1 LQERNA
7 WGLEGRDRY
16 PSLRIVRGQ
25 CIEGFGGKEAYY
37 PMLEALGALLQGDE
51 ENALVQLL
59 AKRAPT
65 WLIQFP
71 SLVKAEQ
78 RESGVMLW
86 HHFVTFSSSE
96 GRKNFNRSRCAVAII
111 RSTFAL

>member
-1 LQERNA
+1 
-7 WGLEGRDRY
+7 
-16 PSLRIVRGQ
+16 
-25 CIEGFGGKEAYY
+25 
-37 PMLEALGALLQGDE
+37 MLEALGALLQGGE

-86 HHFVTFSSSE
+86 HHFV
-96 GRKNFNRSRCAVAII
+96 
-111 RSTFAL
+111 

>member
-1 LQERNA
+1 
-7 WGLEGRDRY
+7 
-16 PSLRIVRGQ
+16 VRGQ

-71 SLVKAEQ
+71 SLVKAER
-78 RESGVMLW
+78 REWRDVMASFCNF
-86 HHFVTFSSSE
+86 FVVRGTEEF
-96 GRKNFNRSRCAVAII
+96 
-111 RSTFAL
+111 

>member
-1 LQERNA
+1 M
-7 WGLEGRDRY
+7 
-16 PSLRIVRGQ
+16 RGQ

-78 RESGVMLW
+78 REWRDVMAS
-86 HHFVTFSSSE
+86 FCNFSPSE
-96 GRKNFNRSRCAVAII
+96 GRKNFNRTRCAVAII